1 MKKGFSY
8 LEVLVVVVLF
18 AIGVVALGAARVRTM
33 EAELSVRIEKKAIND
48 LEDFM
53 EWIKSIDYDLITSGD
68 STFGTTRMT
77 WTVNPDTAGLRA
89 KSLSVIYSWR
99 NRSGQTVYDTIQTYV
114 AER

>member
-1 MKKGFSY
+1 MKRGFSY

-18 AIGVVALGAARVRTM
+18 AIGIVALGAARVRTM

-53 EWIKSIDYDLITSGD
+53 EWIKSIDYDLIADGD
-68 STFGTTRMT
+68 STFGSTRIV
-77 WTVNPDTAGLRA
+77 WTVTPDPTGLRA
-89 KSLSVIYSWR
+89 KNLMVVYSWR
-99 NRSGQTVYDTIQTYV
+99 NRLNQQVYDSILTYV